1 MREEEKN
8 TSRGFKRY
16 FKKRWVFPAVYIASA
31 ALILTGVL
39 WYQNSSTDNAIDSDK
54 FSLNGTDVPGQN
66 AKDQAIEVARAME
79 NVKLPLTAKDSSN
92 VVIQKKFYEDNAK
105 AEEQEAAL
113 VVYQNQYHPNTGID
127 ITVKDGEAFDVIA
140 SLSGMVTRVEED
152 ALLGNVIEIRHS
164 DDIVVQYSSIKGM
177 KVEVG
182 DEIEQGQAIAT
193 AGQSL
198 FNEEAG
204 THVHFEIRKDGVP
217 VNPEKFL
224 NKPVSELQES
234 TITEEPAANEE
245 QTTGDNGVSEEEEL
259 MNEEGQEETKKD
271 PAADKD
277 SSNATEGQ
285 DSSETPADSDKQT
298 EEKPADEKKEST
310 DSDKPA
316 DEKDADKKQEKEST
330 NKTNQDA

>member
-16 FKKRWVFPAVYIASA
+16 FKKRWVFPAAYIASA

-54 FSLNGTDVPGQN
+54 FSMNGTNAPGQN
-66 AKDQAIEVARAME
+66 AKDEAIEVSRAME
-79 NVKLPLTAKDSSN
+79 NVKLPLTAKDSSS

-127 ITVKDGEAFDVIA
+127 ITVKDGEAFDVMA
-140 SLSGMVTRVEED
+140 SLSGTVTRVEED
-152 ALLGNVIEIRHS
+152 ALLGNVIEIQHN
-164 DDIVVQYSSIKGM
+164 DDIVVQYSSVKGM

-204 THVHFEIRKDGVP
+204 THVHFEIRKNGVP

-234 TITEEPAANEE
+234 TVTEEPAAEE

-259 MNEEGQEETKKD
+259 TNEEGKEEMKKE
-271 PAADKD
+271 PAADKE
-277 SSNATEGQ
+277 SSDATEGQ
-285 DSSETPADSDKQT
+285 DSTEKPADTDKST
-298 EEKPADEKKEST
+298 EEKPADEKEST
-310 DSDKPA
+310 DSEKPA
-316 DEKDADKKQEKEST
+316 DEKNADQKQEKEST

>member
-66 AKDQAIEVARAME
+66 AKDEAIEVARAME

-92 VVIQKKFYEDNAK
+92 IVIQKKFYEDNAK

-127 ITVKDGEAFDVIA
+127 ITVKDGEAFDVLA
-140 SLSGMVTRVEED
+140 SLSGTVTRVEED

-182 DEIEQGQAIAT
+182 DEVEQGQAIAT

-204 THVHFEIRKDGVP
+204 THVHFEIRKNGVP

-234 TITEEPAANEE
+234 TITEEPAVDEE

-259 MNEEGQEETKKD
+259 MNEEGQEEKKD

-285 DSSETPADSDKQT
+285 EESTENPADSGKQT
-298 EEKPADEKKEST
+298 EEKPADEK
-310 DSDKPA
+310 DSDQ
-316 DEKDADKKQEKEST
+316 KQEKEST
-330 NKTNQDA
+330 NKSNQGA

>member
-8 TSRGFKRY
+8 TSQGFKRY

-54 FSLNGTDVPGQN
+54 FSLNGQEAPGQN
-66 AKDQAIEVARAME
+66 AKDQAVEVARAME
-79 NVKLPLTAKDSSN
+79 NVKLPLTAKDSSS
-92 VVIQKKFYEDNAK
+92 VKIQKKFYEDNAK

-140 SLSGMVTRVEED
+140 SLSGTVTRVEED
-152 ALLGNVIEIRHS
+152 ALLGNVIEIQHS
-164 DDIVVQYSSIKGM
+164 DDIVVQYSSVKNM

-182 DEIEQGQAIAT
+182 DEIEQGQALAT

-204 THVHFEIRKDGVP
+204 THVHFEIRKNGVP

-234 TITEEPAANEE
+234 TVTEEPATDE

-259 MNEEGQEETKKD
+259 MNEEGQDEMKKD
-271 PAADKD
+271 PAADQD

-285 DSSETPADSDKQT
+285 EESTEKPADTDKST
-298 EEKPADEKKEST
+298 EEKPADDKKEST
-310 DSDKPA
+310 DTEKPA
-316 DEKDADKKQEKEST
+316 DEKNADQKPNKESM